1 ALSTL
6 VRTNAWATLTRRFT
20 NGLPQ
25 TRRVLPA
32 NPGKFMAT
40 PATIP
45 GRWKSKSNTCSPEFR
60 SACPLL
66 AGRLREGNTGNPVVV
81 ARLRIEGAATAER
94 SDTGAALC
102 TPRTRDEKLRH
113 CSRVLTNDPDQ
124 PAAGEQRQR
133 ILHGTTREAGRN
145 G

>member
-1 ALSTL
+1 
-6 VRTNAWATLTRRFT
+6 
-20 NGLPQ
+20 
-25 TRRVLPA
+25 
-32 NPGKFMAT
+32 M
-40 PATIP
+40 
-45 GRWKSKSNTCSPEFR
+45 
-60 SACPLL
+60 L

-145 G
+145 GNPAMAGAGAPALRSARLRPKMEIHEKSGRAAVMSGEVAHEDINYVVVKTQVRSHAHILL